1 MPKSLVARANPRAA
15 AVILLY
21 TTLTLSLLCSLALQ
35 RGHAEGAL
43 PGSADQVTPLGAGD
57 AAPEFTVRTVA
68 NEPWKFEPSSL
79 ERPAVIITFRGGWCP
94 YCNMHLSEL
103 RTVMPEIEALGVDVI
118 FLSGDRPDLL
128 YSSLE
133 ADTRQDIDGLGY
145 RIFSDADAQ
154 AAAAL
159 GIAFRAAE
167 QTIRRRHEKSQDIAG
182 SSMERQG
189 ILPVPS
195 VFVIGTDGRI
205 RYSFVEPDYKIRLP
219 AADLLAAVRE
229 SVN

>member
-1 MPKSLVARANPRAA
+1 MPKSFTARVDLRAA
-15 AVILLY
+15 IVTLLY

-35 RGHAEGAL
+35 RGQAEGVL
-43 PGSADQVTPLGAGD
+43 PPSADQVTPLGVGD
-57 AAPEFTVRTVA
+57 AAPAFVVRTVDDEA
-68 NEPWKFEPSSL
+68 YEFDPSRL

-103 RTVMPEIEALGVDVI
+103 RTVMPEIEALGVDVV

-128 YSSLE
+128 YASLE

-145 RIFSDADAQ
+145 RIYSDADGQ
-154 AAAAL
+154 AAIAL
-159 GIAFRAAE
+159 GIAFQAAE
-167 QTIRRRHEKSQDIAG
+167 QTIQRRLEKGQDIG
-182 SSMERQG
+182 ESSMLRHG

-195 VFVIGTDGRI
+195 IFVIGADGRI
-205 RYSFVEPDYKIRLP
+205 RYSFVEADYKVRLP
-219 AADLLAAVRE
+219 AADLLTAVRE

>member
-1 MPKSLVARANPRAA
+1 MPKSLVARINPRAA
-15 AVILLY
+15 AVTLLY
-21 TTLTLSLLCSLALQ
+21 STLMLSLLCSLALQ

-43 PGSADQVTPLGAGD
+43 PSSADQVTPLGVGAV
-57 AAPEFTVRTVA
+57 APAFTVRTVED
-68 NEPWKFEPSSL
+68 EPWEFDPSSL
-79 ERPAVIITFRGGWCP
+79 LRPAVIITFRGGWCP

-103 RTVMPEIEALGVDVI
+103 RTVMPEIDALGIDVI

-133 ADTRQDIDGLGY
+133 ADTQQDIDGLGY

-154 AAAAL
+154 AAIAL
-159 GIAFRAAE
+159 GIAFQAAE
-167 QTIRRRHEKSQDIAG
+167 QTIRRRREKGQDIDE
-182 SSMERQG
+182 SSMERHG

-195 VFVIGTDGRI
+195 VFVIGTDGII
-205 RYSFVEPDYKIRLP
+205 RYNFVEADYKIRLP